1 MEIRINRHA
10 WVALL
15 DTTILIAFLALMVPG
30 AATGFEWHEWIGVAF
45 IPLFILHLVLSWSWV
60 TGTWRRLWTET
71 HPRARL
77 NFLLN
82 ASLTVM
88 MVVVIVSG
96 LVVSDY
102 VLPAMGISA
111 AGTDRWRQLH
121 NFTSS
126 LILAVVGLHLG
137 LNWSW
142 IKGALRRYVVARFQ
156 RKAAAPV
163 VDR

>member
-1 MEIRINRHA
+1 MLISRHA
-10 WVALL
+10 WVAIL
-15 DTTILIAFLALMVPG
+15 DTTMLVAFLALMEPG
-30 AATGFEWHEWIGVAF
+30 AATGFEWHEWLGVAF
-45 IPLFILHLVLSWSWV
+45 VPLFVLHIVLSWSW
-60 TGTWRRLWTET
+60 TAGTWRRLWTGT

-88 MVVVIVSG
+88 MVIVIVSG

-102 VLPAMGISA
+102 ALPALHLRA
-111 AGTDRWRQLH
+111 AGTDRWRQFH

-126 LILAVVGLHLG
+126 LILVVVGLHVA

-142 IKGALRRYVVARFQ
+142 IKGALRRYVLARFQ
-156 RKAAAPV
+156 RQPIAPKV
-163 VDR
+163 ER

>member
-1 MEIRINRHA
+1 M
-10 WVALL
+10 
-15 DTTILIAFLALMVPG
+15 LIAFLALMSPG
-30 AATGFEWHEWIGVAF
+30 ASSGFEWHEWIGVAF
-45 IPLFILHLVLSWSWV
+45 IPLFILHIVLSWSWV
-60 TGTWRRLWTET
+60 TGTWRRLWTHT

-82 ASLTVM
+82 MSLTVM

-102 VLPAMGISA
+102 VLPAVGIPVV
-111 AGTDRWRQLH
+111 GTDRWRQFH

-126 LILAVVGLHLG
+126 LILIVVGLHVA

-142 IKGALRRYVVARFQ
+142 IKGALRRYIVVRLRRETTAPKVAR
-156 RKAAAPV
+156 
-163 VDR
+163 